1 MPKTLDRDGTTP
13 YDKLDKLILEGMK
26 KLHMTQTF
34 VRIKIAKDGTE
45 TRTEETGMKASFD
58 LFNDNVKFGR
68 ELINVHL

>member
-13 YDKLDKLILEGMK
+13 YDKLDKKILKGLKE
-26 KLHMTQTF
+26 LHKTQKFT
-34 VRIKIAKDGTE
+34 RIKIAKDGTE